1 MGIIKEYH
9 LTYCTNIHQ
18 GADWGSHFEALKRHF
33 PSIKSTVSPRSTMG
47 IGLRLSNAASLE
59 LSKDEKL
66 VEFKDWLKAE
76 ESYVFTINGFPY
88 GEFHHGPVKE
98 HVHTPD
104 WTTPERLSYTQRSFD
119 ILAELLPDGMHG
131 SISTSPLSYRYWFK
145 DEESVRN
152 AKTQATEN
160 ILKVVEHL
168 ILINRSTSKTLH
180 LDIEPEPDG
189 LLETGQEF
197 IDWFEDFLLPMGK
210 EYLTSILSISSMEA
224 ESLLKEHIQICYDVC
239 HFALGYENHA
249 EIIDIL
255 KEKGIKIG
263 KIQISAALKAKI
275 PAEAS
280 KRKEITNAF
289 AIYNEPTYLHQV
301 IAKNKDGSIL
311 RYRDLPDALEDVD
324 NHFNAEEWRSHFH
337 VPIFLE
343 DFGQLESTQSDI
355 LEVLRINQREKF
367 TQYLEVETYTWEVL
381 PADLK
386 LPIQESIGRELL
398 WVKDQLP

>member
-1 MGIIKEYH
+1 METLKKH

-18 GADWGSHFEALKRHF
+18 GVDWASHLEALKQNF
-33 PSIKSTVSPRSTMG
+33 PSIKIAVSPASPMG

-59 LSKDEKL
+59 LKKEEKL
-66 VEFKDWLKAE
+66 AEFKDWLKE
-76 ESYVFTINGFPY
+76 EQAYVFTMNGFPY

-104 WTTPERLSYTQRSFD
+104 WTTPERLSYTQRLFT
-119 ILAELLPDGMHG
+119 ILAELLPEGMHG
-131 SISTSPLSYRYWFK
+131 GVSTAPLSYRHWFK
-145 DEESVRN
+145 GAN
-152 AKTQATEN
+152 AIRDAKIQSTEN
-160 ILKVVEHL
+160 ILKVVEQL
-168 ILINRSTSKTLH
+168 ILINKNTSKVLH

-197 IDWFEDFLLPMGK
+197 IDWFENFLLPMGK
-210 EYLTSILSISSMEA
+210 EYLTNKFGISSLQAEA
-224 ESLLKEHIQICYDVC
+224 LLKEHIQLCYDVC

-249 EIIDIL
+249 EIISTL
-255 KEKGIKIG
+255 KEKGIKTG

-275 PAEAS
+275 PAEAD

-289 AIYNEPTYLHQV
+289 ACYNEPTYLHQV

-311 RYRDLPDALEDVD
+311 RYRDLPDALQDADNPDV
-324 NHFNAEEWRSHFH
+324 EEWRSHFH

-355 LEVLRINQREKF
+355 LEVLQINQREQL

-381 PADLK
+381 PTNLK